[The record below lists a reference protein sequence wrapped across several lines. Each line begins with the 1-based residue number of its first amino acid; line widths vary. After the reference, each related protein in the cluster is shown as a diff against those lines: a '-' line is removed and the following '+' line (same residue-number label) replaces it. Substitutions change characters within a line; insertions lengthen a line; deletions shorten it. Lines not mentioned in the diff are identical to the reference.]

1 MLLRDSLYAETR
13 TRDKYFYL
21 SQSVIVQF
29 RHSEEGRIGDFP
41 SCSLGRFV
49 SQALEM
55 EESVLTSVDDLA
67 LAQAM
72 VRVWGLEAA
81 LKANDNACTQA
92 FMGNDAA
99 AQKWHRVLN
108 LISTV
113 MKPEPAPARA
123 SNAKCSTGRIL

>member
-1 MLLRDSLYAETR
+1 
-13 TRDKYFYL
+13 
-21 SQSVIVQF
+21 
-29 RHSEEGRIGDFP
+29 
-41 SCSLGRFV
+41 
-49 SQALEM
+49 M

-108 LISTV
+108 LIATI
-113 MKPEPAPARA
+113 MKADPAPARA
-123 SNAKCSTGRIL
+123 SNAKCGAGSILAAQAGPPHPG